1 MNRISIAQWFSKT
14 IKMPLVASVI
24 AISLIQLAIVA
35 YFGWINNQ
43 SRTERLVIMLILAN
57 EAATAQHAGTDE
69 PRGAKHELRELQ
81 PFNGT
86 GSGFRLERYD

>member
-1 MNRISIAQWFSKT
+1 MIMTRFLLTFIAIFT
-14 IKMPLVASVI
+14 SVI
-24 AISLIQLAIVA
+24 AVA
-35 YFGWINNQ
+35 GERSSEQPDWVKK
-43 SRTERLVIMLILAN
+43 RLVIMLILAH